1 MTELDYVLANFDR
14 HFRSFRGKRIAL
26 HGSREYARGII
37 GTFDRD
43 YRFAGVLSFEPVEG
57 ERFCGL
63 PVLTETELFSGAVDL
78 LILTERVRY
87 AEAAFQA
94 LSARCAEKGIA
105 LYDMYGLDEQELHRR
120 ALNYHVLTERSLPEW
135 KAALGNYS
143 LVVFEVVDTLTRI
156 SESELRIRPLFPE
169 LIAWLTDRGVQ
180 VAYSLRKSFSEEL
193 QTGAVASLHPNG
205 SQRLI
210 RRVGED
216 LSLRTLRE
224 AEPEQRILYVGSG
237 LVYEHILP
245 QYYGL
250 DVWRC
255 MEQYDSLIPVRE
267 TGAGQLP
274 GMQAQMDRISAAID
288 ENEVVSFDIFDTL
301 LMRRVPAP
309 EDVFLL
315 SQKKLR
321 ENGLPSGHFV
331 ERRRGVQQAFPLGTL
346 DCFYKALEPLMGWTA
361 KETAQA
367 EKLELETERAV
378 LCPRASGRTLYHLAQ
393 KKKKRLVLTSD
404 MYLPETVLRPILRE
418 HGYDGYEH
426 VLISCEQGTDKRGD
440 LFARLRQF
448 YGAGC
453 RILHIGDH
461 PEADG
466 LCRTQEIDY
475 QLLPPLW
482 QTDNADGWSRCAKR
496 AEFPEDR
503 FLLGLTLA
511 HLGRTPPER
520 DRSESL
526 KSYGAALVGPVLLG
540 YVTWLIARMKETKPD
555 GLLFFARDGWLPRTL
570 YEKWRVQDPD
580 LPPSVYFHTSRHA
593 AQLLCATEPEV
604 MDDILCQSRSAGLSG
619 EDILTG
625 IYGLAPE
632 TVSPADGESPEACVR
647 RHMEQ
652 IRQKE
657 AAARKGTLRYAEASG
672 VMRFQRLAVSDFFSS
687 GSTQYFL
694 QTLLPAEIRGF
705 YAGNYKTMPRDG
717 CLIEYYFQGIN
728 DTIFRNFMELE
739 GVFTSPE
746 PSVDH
751 IQEDGTVVFSRE
763 YRGESEKNDIALIQ
777 ESALGFALEYLRLFG
792 FPEQSVDAGLVEEL
806 FAANGNHIVISR
818 QYNDLIQREIETKPW
833 QKPQKKQAE

>member
-193 QTGAVASLHPNG
+193 QTAAVASLHPNDRP
-205 SQRLI
+205 RLI

-216 LSLRTLRE
+216 LSLRALRE

-315 SQKKLR
+315 CQKKLR
-321 ENGLPSGHFV
+321 ENGLPSEHFV
-331 ERRRGVQQAFPLGTL
+331 ERRRGVQQEFPLGTL
-346 DCFYKALEPLMGWTA
+346 DCFYQALEPLMGWTA

-367 EKLELETERAV
+367 EELELETERAV
-378 LCPRASGRTLYHLAQ
+378 LCPRDSGRTLYHLAQ
-393 KKKKRLVLTSD
+393 EKRKRLVLTSD
-404 MYLPETVLRPILRE
+404 MYLPEPFLRSILRE
-418 HGYDGYEH
+418 HGYDGFES
-426 VLISCEQGTDKRGD
+426 VLVSCEQGTDKRRD
-440 LFARLRQF
+440 LFARLRQLC
-448 YGAGC
+448 GDGC
-453 RILHIGDH
+453 RFLHIGDQ
-461 PEADG
+461 PEVDG
-466 LCRTQEIDY
+466 LCRAQGIEF
-475 QLLPPLW
+475 QALLPLW
-482 QTDNADGWSRCAKR
+482 QTDSAEGWSRCAKR
-496 AEFPEDR
+496 AETLEDR
-503 FLLGLTLA
+503 CLLGLVLA
-511 HLGRTPPER
+511 HLGQAPLQK

-526 KSYGAALVGPVLLG
+526 KSYGAAVAGPVLLG
-540 YVTWLIARMKETKPD
+540 YLSWLTAKMKETKPEA
-555 GLLFFARDGWLPRTL
+555 LLFFARDGWLPRTL
-570 YEKWRVQDPD
+570 YEIWRAQDPE

-593 AQLLCATEPEV
+593 AQLLCATAPET
-604 MDDILCQSRSAGLSG
+604 MDDVLRQSLSAGLSG
-619 EDILTG
+619 EEILTG

-632 TVSPADGESPEACVR
+632 TLSLTDNESPEACVH
-647 RHMEQ
+647 RHIGE

-657 AAARKGTLRYAEASG
+657 AAARNGTLLYAEANG
-672 VMRFQRLAVSDFFSS
+672 LMRFQRLAVSDFFSS
-687 GSTQYFL
+687 GSTQCCL

-705 YAGNYKTMPRDG
+705 YAGNYKSTARSG
-717 CLIEYYFQGIN
+717 CRIDYYFQGIN

-763 YRGESEKNDIALIQ
+763 YRGESEINDIALVQ

-792 FPEQSVDAGLVEEL
+792 FPERSMDAGLVEEL
-806 FAANGNHIVISR
+806 FAANGSHFVIPL